1 MKRGQQHPLKH
12 RSLQALGVALNLS
25 KLLLI
30 REQPG
35 SVSHPKLGNQMSL
48 MSCKETTQTFSSY
61 IDDCVSL
68 PARVAIDEH
77 LDRCPVC
84 RAEVAQL
91 RSLTRSL
98 SSLARPKPP
107 VALADTISD
116 LLTIE
121 AAARQAVKPSF
132 VVRVARFLE
141 PRVMPYTV
149 GSFASVILFFLMF
162 TALRPHFVALREAAM
177 LNNGGG
183 SGVIMLRSEPGY
195 NIYQPVSSQ
204 DFADSRAP
212 FGEQSPSLDP
222 SGALAALTRAYS
234 QPRTHR
240 YVDGDTDDMIVVTN
254 VFSNGAAS
262 LADVV
267 QPPKD
272 KRMLDEFESALRQSA
287 AFVPAS
293 YDRRPDTM
301 RVVITLGPKVQVDS
315 RNF

>member
-1 MKRGQQHPLKH
+1 
-12 RSLQALGVALNLS
+12 
-25 KLLLI
+25 
-30 REQPG
+30 
-35 SVSHPKLGNQMSL
+35 MSL
-48 MSCKETTQTFSSY
+48 MFCEETRQAFSSY

-84 RAEVAQL
+84 RAEVADL

-98 SSLARPKPP
+98 SSMTRPKPP
-107 VALADTISD
+107 VDLADTITD

-121 AAARQAVKPSF
+121 AAARQAIKPSF
-132 VVRVARFLE
+132 RVRVARFLE

-162 TALRPHFVALREAAM
+162 TALRPHFVALREAA
-177 LNNGGG
+177 LRNNGG
-183 SGVIMLRSEPGY
+183 SVIMVQPYEPQY
-195 NIYQPVSSQ
+195 DLFQPVSQQ
-204 DFADSRAP
+204 DFAERRAP
-212 FGEQSPSLDP
+212 FGEQSPSLNP
-222 SGALAALTRAYS
+222 TGSLAALSRAYS
-234 QPRTHR
+234 HPHAR
-240 YVDGDTDDMIVVTN
+240 YYADGDSDDMIVVTD
-254 VFSNGAAS
+254 VFSNGSAS

-272 KRMLDEFESALRQSA
+272 KRMLDDFESALRRDA

-293 YDRRPDTM
+293 LDRRPDTM

>member
-1 MKRGQQHPLKH
+1 
-12 RSLQALGVALNLS
+12 
-25 KLLLI
+25 
-30 REQPG
+30 
-35 SVSHPKLGNQMSL
+35 MSL
-48 MSCKETTQTFSSY
+48 MSCEETRQALSSY

-77 LDRCPVC
+77 FDRCPVC
-84 RAEVAQL
+84 RAEVADL

-107 VALADTISD
+107 VGLADTISD

-121 AAARQAVKPSF
+121 ATARQAIKPSF
-132 VVRVARFLE
+132 SVRVARFLE

-162 TALRPHFVALREAAM
+162 IALRPHFVALREAAL
-177 LNNGGG
+177 LNNT
-183 SGVIMLRSEPGY
+183 SSSSMLRYEPGY
-195 NIYQPVSSQ
+195 NIYQPVSRQ

-234 QPRTHR
+234 QPHTRH
-240 YVDGDTDDMIVVTN
+240 YVDADDMIVVTN

-272 KRMLDEFESALRQSA
+272 KRMLAEFESALRQSA
-287 AFVPAS
+287 AFVPAA